1 MNIKFGFD
9 GSGSHAIYRQLENT
23 KTNNIIMSMFCP
35 LSINNDNG
43 EVIWTQKSPNSA
55 LTHRPLALQLGKE
68 STETLQSLQ
77 VFDADINAMK
87 SDGFQTVV
95 GEKSVAVKANVASHM
110 MDMKA
115 ANLYLGLGG
124 AYCDMCDHSRAD
136 CHDSDVVR
144 AGLKITR
151 TVGDSHGS

>member
-1 MNIKFGFD
+1 METLPPSILPSSAVMNIKFGFD

-35 LSINNDNG
+35 LSINDDNG
-43 EVIWTQKSPNSA
+43 ELKWTQKSPKS
-55 LTHRPLALQLGKE
+55 RPLALQLGKE

-115 ANLYLGLGG
+115 AN
-124 AYCDMCDHSRAD
+124 
-136 CHDSDVVR
+136 
-144 AGLKITR
+144 
-151 TVGDSHGS
+151 